1 MNARPKMR
9 TFAALVSI
17 AMLGVPQ
24 SAIPMPS
31 ETTPPSTA
39 SQSLTR
45 EEMEFLM
52 GEVHRN
58 HGNHATLSYLSQKE
72 MSETEG
78 KVGPAGA
85 VVGAIGG
92 AAGYIGT
99 TIGSGNGSAA
109 GLAGATLA
117 GALGGFLA
125 GPSGQVAAN
134 SILASQVG
142 FYGGLAG
149 GFVERAVNS
158 CSSCHSARTSMPA
171 SEK

>member
-39 SQSLTR
+39 AQSLTR

-52 GEVHRN
+52 GEIHRN
-58 HGNHATLSYLSQKE
+58 HGDHATLSYLSQKE

-78 KVGPAGA
+78 KVGPAAVGVA
-85 VVGAIGG
+85 VVVSGAIATG
-92 AAGYIGT
+92 ASALNDVRQ
-99 TIGSGNGSAA
+99 GNSINWQNATSNGVAAAWATGSAA
-109 GLAGATLA
+109 
-117 GALGGFLA
+117 
-125 GPSGQVAAN
+125 
-134 SILASQVG
+134 LASLSGVG
-142 FYGGLAG
+142 LVGQAIVGGVMG
-149 GFVERAVNS
+149 GAS
-158 CSSCHSARTSMPA
+158 LQGCSACHSSR
-171 SEK
+171 